1 MGMNIDSSYVNAY
14 NVNSVSASSVEKLS
28 SGLAINKASDDAS
41 GLAIASQLGVQKS
54 SLSQSIE
61 NTTSGI
67 AVANIAQ
74 GGISNQ
80 QAILQEIN
88 TLTLQAMNGTTSAEG
103 RDAISE
109 QIGKYIEQY
118 DQIANSTT
126 YNGEQLLKTAGEVSD
141 DMSIVGEDAIVE
153 ISKADTTSISDSLKS
168 FLNDF
173 ATDPNAREG
182 MLDSVNQGMAQLSS
196 YASDYGSASNQLESM
211 TRNYM
216 AQETNTARSQSTI
229 MDIDYSKEV
238 SDFSKTNLLTQIG
251 YMMQTQANAH
261 QQRNIALLS

>member
-1 MGMNIDSSYVNAY
+1 MAMNIDSSYINAY
-14 NVNSVSASSVEKLS
+14 NVNNVSASSIEKLS

-41 GLAIASQLGVQKS
+41 GLAIGDGLGVQKS
-54 SLSQSIE
+54 SLAQSVE
-61 NTTSGI
+61 NTISG
-67 AVANIAQ
+67 VALSNIAQ

-80 QAILQEIN
+80 QDILEEIN

-103 RDAISE
+103 REAISQ

-126 YNGEQLLKTAGEVSD
+126 YNGEQLLKAAGDSSD
-141 DMSIVGEDAIVE
+141 DMSIVGQDAIVE

-173 ATDPNAREG
+173 ATDPNARTG
-182 MLDSVNQGMAQLSS
+182 MLDAVNQGMTQLAS

-216 AQETNTARSQSTI
+216 TQETNTARAESII

-238 SDFSKTNLLTQIG
+238 SNFSKSNLLTQIG
-251 YMMQTQANAH
+251 YLMQTQANAH